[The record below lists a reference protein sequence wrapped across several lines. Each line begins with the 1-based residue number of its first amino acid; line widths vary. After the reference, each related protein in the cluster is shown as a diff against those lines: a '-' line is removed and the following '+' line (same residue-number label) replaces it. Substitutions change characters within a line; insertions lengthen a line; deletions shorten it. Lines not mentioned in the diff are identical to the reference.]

1 MAAEEIGRTS
11 QPVPQA
17 TEADVAR
24 LVHRDYAPGEVAAA
38 LALLEQYGT
47 QTWHNEV
54 VRVRVAV
61 LKLAGGNLEE
71 LRKHL
76 KVADRDYRDTLAAA
90 EYPVYMR
97 SISPSEKSDLKQKLA
112 VNSDWHLYREWFERK

>member
-11 QPVPQA
+11 QPAPQA

-24 LVHRDYAPGEVAAA
+24 LVHRDFTPGEVATVV
-38 LALLEQYGT
+38 ALLEQYGT
-47 QTWHNEV
+47 QPWHNEV
-54 VRVRVAV
+54 ARVRVAL

-71 LRKHL
+71 LRRHL
-76 KVADRDYRDTLAAA
+76 KVAARDYRDTLAAA

-97 SISPSEKSDLKQKLA
+97 SISPTEKNDLKQKLA
-112 VNSDWHLYREWFERK
+112 VNSDWHQYREWFERK

>member
-24 LVHRDYAPGEVAAA
+24 LGHRDFASGEVAAA
-38 LALLEQYGT
+38 LTLLEQYGT
-47 QTWHNEV
+47 QPWHNEV
-54 VRVRVAV
+54 ARVRVAM

-71 LRKHL
+71 LRRHL

-97 SISPSEKSDLKQKLA
+97 SISPTEKNDLKQKLA
-112 VNSDWHLYREWFERK
+112 VNSDWHQYREWFERK

>member
-1 MAAEEIGRTS
+1 MAAEEIGRTH
-11 QPVPQA
+11 QPVPQV

-24 LVHRDYAPGEVAAA
+24 LVQRDFAPGDVAAA
-38 LALLEQYGT
+38 LAMLGEYGH
-47 QTWHNEV
+47 QSWHNEV

-61 LKLAGGNLEE
+61 LKLAGTNLKE
-71 LRKHL
+71 LRRHL

-97 SISPSEKSDLKQKLA
+97 SISPTEKNDLKQQLA
-112 VNSDWHLYREWFERK
+112 VNSDWHQYREWFERK